1 MKAISSRL
9 YILLAIIFLITAC
22 SSQNGADE
30 SNSIVSTETDGKE
43 TIIEGV
49 FTGAVNQ
56 QVYLQHLRP
65 NSIDAI
71 DTVTTDESGAFSFAF
86 NVPQI
91 GYYRVGLGERNLCVL
106 ILSPGEKV
114 ELTAEASGI
123 YKTYKVKGS
132 PESQRLRDLNGILAK
147 RDSIGMQLQQAQM
160 NQDQA
165 LFNTAM
171 QAYQE
176 VLSTVSVKIKAF
188 IDEDPGKMSS
198 LAAAQNL
205 DPAQDFEYYIKV
217 VDALDGKANGNEF
230 FDGMKEQV
238 QSSRKL
244 AVDSE
249 APDFTLPQP
258 NGSNLSLSD
267 LRGTYVLIDFWASW
281 CGPCRKENPNV
292 VRVYEKYNDRG
303 FEILGVSLDKN
314 RNAWLAAI
322 EQDGL
327 TWKHVSDLQYWNSA
341 VVPEYQVQGIPLTY
355 LIGPDGKILAKNLR
369 GPSLEAKLKEIFG
382 E

>member
-1 MKAISSRL
+1 MKAIFSRL
-9 YILLAIIFLITAC
+9 YFLLAIILMISAC
-22 SSQNGADE
+22 SSQSGTDQSSLVDSNETKGA
-30 SNSIVSTETDGKE
+30 T

-49 FTGAVNQ
+49 FEGAKEQ

-65 NSIDAI
+65 NSIDPI
-71 DTVTTDESGAFSFAF
+71 DTVITDEAGQFAFEF

-91 GYYRVGLGERNLCVL
+91 GYYRIGLGERNLCVL
-106 ILSPGEKV
+106 ILTPGERV
-114 ELTAEASGI
+114 QLTAEASNI
-123 YKTYKVKGS
+123 YNTYQVKGS
-132 PESQRLRDLNGILAK
+132 PESQRLSDLNKILSE

-171 QAYQE
+171 LAYQE

-188 IDEDPGKMSS
+188 IDADPGKMSS

-217 VDALDGKANGNEF
+217 VDALEGKANGNEF

-244 AVDSE
+244 AVGSE

-258 NGSNLSLSD
+258 DGSNLSLSD
-267 LRGTYVLIDFWASW
+267 LRGTHVLIDFWASW

-292 VRVYEKYNDRG
+292 VRVYQKYKDRG

-327 TWKHVSDLQYWNSA
+327 TWKHVSDLQYWNSI

-355 LIGPDGKILAKNLR
+355 LIGPDGKIIAKNLR
-369 GPSLEAKLKEIFG
+369 GPSLEAKLKELFG